1 MQVSDLVWEVIGA
14 GLGGALTLLIVFI
27 VMFTGKI
34 GHLPKRIERIESMSP
49 LMLEALL
56 ILFDVNIVELECIE
70 GKECNG
76 NLHEA
81 KEKVSNFKNR
91 VSVFLTNAA
100 ISQKERR

>member
-1 MQVSDLVWEVIGA
+1 MSAILQEILGA
-14 GLGGALTLLIVFI
+14 GFGGALTLLIVFI
-27 VMFTGKI
+27 VVFTGKI
-34 GHLPKRIERIESMSP
+34 GRLPKRLDRIEAMSP

-81 KEKVSNFKNR
+81 KEKVANFKSR
-91 VSVFLTNAA
+91 VSQFLTHAA
-100 ISQKERR
+100 ISQKRSK